1 MSLFCFFK
9 WSTPIFLSP
18 CLQFIDWLFS
28 ITEGPKLGFSET
40 ALLTAKG
47 ETLCFS
53 QIIILYQS
61 LISVLKC
68 VDNKKE
74 SITMWFDKK
83 QSIITWFD
91 KKQRIVTWFDK
102 KQRIVTWCVQYSWN
116 LSFVSRSVL
125 ATLMA
130 LRSSSEFKKKGV
142 WTRAYGWWSH
152 WKLWVTKDTICLHAY
167 SVKL

>member
-53 QIIILYQS
+53 QIIILYQY

-74 SITMWFDKK
+74 SIIM
-83 QSIITWFD
+83 
-91 KKQRIVTWFDK
+91 WFDK

-116 LSFVSRSVL
+116 LSFRLSD
-125 ATLMA
+125 ANG
-130 LRSSSEFKKKGV
+130 SEIQLWVQEEGCVDQGV
-142 WTRAYGWWSH
+142 WLVISLKALSHQGHYLFTCIFSQTLVINPVLQTRM
-152 WKLWVTKDTICLHAY
+152 DTWH
-167 SVKL
+167 VE